1 VRPDCTAGVTSDE
14 RFPTGLTIGLGS
26 LTVVAAAAIAAAVP
40 TSDPTSRLALV
51 AAAVAVIAALSRD
64 IVALPGLVVL
74 AWLIVNGFLVDRFG
88 ELSWHGRSDVYRA
101 VILVLAAGIGQV
113 AGQLWW
119 RHATRD
125 RRLKSEA
132 NDRV

>member
-1 VRPDCTAGVTSDE
+1 VTSHE

-26 LTVVAAAAIAAAVP
+26 LTIVVAAVIAAAVP
-40 TSDPTSRLALV
+40 TTETASRLALV
-51 AAAVAVIAALSRD
+51 AAAVAVVAALSRD
-64 IVALPGLVVL
+64 IRAVPWLAAL
-74 AWLIVNGFLVDRFG
+74 AWLIVNGFLIDRFG
-88 ELSWHGRSDVYRA
+88 ELSWHGPSDVYRA

-119 RHATRD
+119 RWHATRF
-125 RRLKSEA
+125 RRFKSEA